1 MALNLEALNRFA
13 KTFKN
18 GEIIFTE
25 FELGNNFYL
34 IKEGQVELIKIDG
47 DTEKTLTILPKNEMF
62 GEMAILEK
70 SPRSATAIAHGNCV
84 LLEFNST
91 NFQGLMEGLPE
102 MALKLLKSFIGRLYE
117 SRNKYKI
124 LTRQDPEER
133 IAVIFV
139 QLDAEQLSTAADES
153 RTFDISVGEL
163 ARRAGM
169 SEDQTHKVLDKLILE
184 KRVSFYKGKLVVSRI
199 AYFKNYI
206 KNLQSRTY

>member
-1 MALNLEALNRFA
+1 
-13 KTFKN
+13 
-18 GEIIFTE
+18 
-25 FELGNNFYL
+25 
-34 IKEGQVELIKIDG
+34 
-47 DTEKTLTILPKNEMF
+47 
-62 GEMAILEK
+62 
-70 SPRSATAIAHGNCV
+70 
-84 LLEFNST
+84 
-91 NFQGLMEGLPE
+91 
-102 MALKLLKSFIGRLYE
+102 LKSFIGRLYE

-169 SEDQTHKVLDKLILE
+169 SEDQTHKVLDKLIAE
-184 KRVSFYKGKLVVSRI
+184 KRVSIYKGKLIVSRI